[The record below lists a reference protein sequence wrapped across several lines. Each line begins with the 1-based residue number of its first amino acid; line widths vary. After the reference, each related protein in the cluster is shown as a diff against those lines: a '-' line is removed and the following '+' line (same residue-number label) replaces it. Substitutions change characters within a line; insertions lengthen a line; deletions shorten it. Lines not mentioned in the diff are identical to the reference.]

1 MCHDLDPSLFG
12 QGQVPCRKNAKFVSS
27 QYLLNYDKQA
37 EILQVC
43 MKVNTDHTMCKTC
56 IQVPW

>member
-1 MCHDLDPSLFG
+1 MTLIQAYSVKVKFLAG
-12 QGQVPCRKNAKFVSS
+12 KVQKFVSS
-27 QYLLNYDKQA
+27 QYLLDYDKQA

-56 IQVPW
+56 IQVP